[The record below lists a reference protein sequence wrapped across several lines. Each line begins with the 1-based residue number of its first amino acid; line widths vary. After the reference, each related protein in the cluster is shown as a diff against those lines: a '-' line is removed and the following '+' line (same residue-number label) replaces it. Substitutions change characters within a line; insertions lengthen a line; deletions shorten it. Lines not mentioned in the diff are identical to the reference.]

1 MKMIFTTL
9 VFLIAGMC
17 AASEPTLVYLV
28 RHAEKVDD
36 SRDADLSPKGLE
48 RANALKSFFEKIQ
61 IDAVYASQYIRTQ
74 KTVKPVADARGLAVN
89 VVDAGKP
96 NELVSKV
103 MASAGKT
110 ILIAGHSNTTPKLI
124 ELLGGPVVEIPD
136 DVYQNLFLLI
146 LQDGHCVFQQFQF
159 QP

>member
-9 VFLIAGMC
+9 VFLIACIC

-28 RHAEKVDD
+28 RHAEKVDA